1 MKTKDIEGKDATRKK
16 NEVLLKSNYSNNVL
30 SLMELEDSKLDGNKV
45 LYKDVLKPK
54 TNKKFTLRIWVS
66 DKYQE
71 STDNLSLSFKVDVKG
86 TTKDME

>member
-1 MKTKDIEGKDATRKK
+1 MKFALAHDVFDGW
-16 NEVLLKSNYSNNVL
+16 
-30 SLMELEDSKLDGNKV
+30 DGNKV

-54 TNKKFTLRIWVS
+54 TNKKFALRIWVS

>member
-1 MKTKDIEGKDATRKK
+1 MKILGIDTSCDDTSVAIVE
-16 NEVLLKSNYSNNVL
+16 
-30 SLMELEDSKLDGNKV
+30 DGNKV

-86 TTKDME
+86 TTKDMEWLLWLERLLL